1 MNQTKIHLRFI
12 LKMQRFAATQTVDL
26 GPPLPTPRPRR
37 AATSQLVVILCL
49 VSLVQVLYQ
58 LQGGLSPSQWH
69 ITDEV
74 CDAFLLS
81 VQRFQFPDF
90 DGLDQKRLVAQLR
103 RWLALVRPLLPI
115 MTMRTGADVR
125 ADWAAI
131 AATYPKLFQ
140 RARVWQVLV
149 EVRRWLSE

>member
-1 MNQTKIHLRFI
+1 MNQTKIHLRFN

-37 AATSQLVVILCL
+37 AATGRLVTVLCL

-58 LQGGLSPSQWH
+58 LQGGLPPSQWR
-69 ITDEV
+69 ITPEV
-74 CDAFLLS
+74 CDAFLQS

-90 DGLDQKRLVAQLR
+90 DGLDQKRVVAQLR

-115 MTMRTGADVR
+115 MMMRTGADAR

-131 AATYPKLFQ
+131 AARYKKPFQ